1 MRSQV
6 NLAILDA
13 LRGAG
18 VDIPYPQQVPHI
30 NPPESASAAVAGA
43 GTKQAPG
50 AGPQAIHKGGQGK
63 AASDEAGMSQCE
75 GSA

>member
-1 MRSQV
+1 M

-18 VDIPYPQQVPHI
+18 VDIPYPQRVLHI
-30 NPPESASAAVAGA
+30 NPPESASAVVASAGA
-43 GTKQAPG
+43 KQAPG
-50 AGPQAIHKGGQGK
+50 AGPQAIHEGGQGT
-63 AASDEAGMSQCE
+63 AASDEAGMRQFA